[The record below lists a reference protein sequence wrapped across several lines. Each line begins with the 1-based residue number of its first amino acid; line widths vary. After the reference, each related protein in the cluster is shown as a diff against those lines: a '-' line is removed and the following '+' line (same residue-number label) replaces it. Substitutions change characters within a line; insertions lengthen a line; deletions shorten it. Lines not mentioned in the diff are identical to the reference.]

1 MGESLLLDTCALI
14 WLATGSEE
22 LSKETRVRIA
32 RTPKVFVSSVSAW
45 ELAIKCYKGKLA
57 LPCDPRRWF
66 AGVVKKY
73 DLDVLGL
80 GLDEMLAASELPWH
94 HKDPADRFIIA
105 TAQKNSLPV
114 VAGDGNFPLYG
125 VTVLR

>member
-1 MGESLLLDTCALI
+1 MAESLLLDTCALI
-14 WLATGSEE
+14 WLATGSNE
-22 LSKETRVRIA
+22 LSKETRLLIA
-32 RTPKVFVSSVSAW
+32 RAPRVFVSAVSAW
-45 ELAIKCYKGKLA
+45 EIAVKCYKGKLT

-66 AGVVKKY
+66 TGVIEKY

-80 GLDEMLAASELPWH
+80 DSDEMLAASELPWH

-114 VAGDGNFPLYG
+114 VTGDGNFPLYG
-125 VTVLR
+125 IKVLH

>member
-1 MGESLLLDTCALI
+1 MAESLLLDTCALI

-22 LSKETRVRIA
+22 LSKETRLRISRA
-32 RTPKVFVSSVSAW
+32 PKVFVSSVSAW
-45 ELAIKCYKGKLA
+45 ELAIKCYKGKLT

-66 AGVVKKY
+66 TGVVEKY

-80 GLDEMLAASELPWH
+80 GSDEMLAASELPWH

-114 VAGDGNFPLYG
+114 VSGDGNFPLYG
-125 VTVLR
+125 VTVLH

>member
-22 LSKETRVRIA
+22 RSKETRVRIA
-32 RTPKVFVSSVSAW
+32 RAPKVFVSSVSAW

-66 AGVVKKY
+66 TGVVEKY

-80 GLDEMLAASELPWH
+80 DSDEMLAASELPWH

-114 VAGDGNFPLYG
+114 VTGDGNFPLYG
-125 VTVLR
+125 VTVLH

>member
-1 MGESLLLDTCALI
+1 MAESLLLDTCALI

-22 LSKETRVRIA
+22 LSKETRLLIA
-32 RTPKVFVSSVSAW
+32 RAPRVFVSAVSAW
-45 ELAIKCYKGKLA
+45 EIAVKCYKGKLT

-66 AGVVKKY
+66 TGVIEKY

-80 GLDEMLAASELPWH
+80 DSDEMLAASELPWH

-105 TAQKNSLPV
+105 TAQKNSLSV
-114 VAGDGNFPLYG
+114 VTGDGNFPLYG
-125 VTVLR
+125 IKVLH

>member
-1 MGESLLLDTCALI
+1 MAESLLLDTCALI

-22 LSKETRVRIA
+22 LSKETRLLIA
-32 RTPKVFVSSVSAW
+32 RASKVFVSSVSAW
-45 ELAIKCYKGKLA
+45 ELGVKCYKGKLT

-66 AGVVKKY
+66 TEVVEKY
-73 DLDVLGL
+73 DLEVLGL
-80 GLDEMLAASELPWH
+80 SSDEMLTASELPWH

-114 VAGDGNFPLYG
+114 VTGDGNFHLYG
-125 VTVLR
+125 VTVLH

>member
-1 MGESLLLDTCALI
+1 MAESLLLDTCALI
-14 WLATGSEE
+14 WLATGSNE
-22 LSKETRVRIA
+22 LSKETRLLIA
-32 RTPKVFVSSVSAW
+32 RAPRVFVSAVSAW
-45 ELAIKCYKGKLA
+45 EIAVKCYKGKLT

-66 AGVVKKY
+66 TGVIEKY

-80 GLDEMLAASELPWH
+80 DLDEMLAASELPWH

-114 VAGDGNFPLYG
+114 VTGDGNFPLYG
-125 VTVLR
+125 IKVLH